1 MEFVAQDILV
11 GVIVVACVIFS
22 AWRLMSPSMRLRTLE
37 LIAPAATRLG
47 AERTLTRLRS
57 KTIGQLAA
65 GCSACSQNKTAAR
78 GRPRTVAPDGAPGV
92 DRSSHRPGSKL

>member
-1 MEFVAQDILV
+1 MPFNACGCEAGNELPTLSVDDGGLSIRASVPGRVLDLQGGARSGRRLTMEFVAQDILV

-47 AERTLTRLRS
+47 AER
-57 KTIGQLAA
+57 
-65 GCSACSQNKTAAR
+65 N
-78 GRPRTVAPDGAPGV
+78 
-92 DRSSHRPGSKL
+92 